1 MIFHLINRYY
11 MTICFQKLF
20 RPLSVAMVLF
30 SIGLFCS
37 CGAAIQTTRIG
48 QNFAPLASNEK
59 VRVFDQ
65 GTLSY
70 TNAQKVG
77 TISIGDTGFT
87 VGQTYDVAVERAKEE
102 CRKLGGNAI
111 ELVRVLPP
119 DGFSTSYRIR
129 AVAYRISSKKI
140 DPSIERTGYTKKFL
154 IKNWDE
160 NGLESPIEGVY
171 ERVID
176 NTSGQRYELAIKKID
191 NSTFHIIYLS
201 GVNSEISNVWK
212 EGDLKAICTKTATP
226 NLYKVEWY
234 MLDKTQDAGVYATFD
249 EGQMKV
255 VMNGSNDMYLKLY
268 PYASGESYDGGIA
281 GVPSNGVKWT
291 GTGFAINAAGYIA
304 TNYHVTNGAN
314 HIYVYGVGGDFNK
327 SYSATVIASDQRN
340 DLAIIKVEDAAVS
353 IIGTPP
359 YDILFKT
366 SEVGS
371 DVVAFGYP
379 LTTTMGE
386 ELKVTNGI
394 VSAKTGFQGDATTYQ
409 VSVPIQPGN
418 SGGPLFDSNGSVVG
432 IISSK
437 HRSTENVSYAIKA
450 SYLYSLVMSSNS
462 EIEIQSTNT
471 LLGQPLTA
479 QVAKIRNYVFL
490 LKCD

>member
-1 MIFHLINRYY
+1 MAKIFYKIRLLLNIAMLTLI
-11 MTICFQKLF
+11 IE
-20 RPLSVAMVLF
+20 VF
-30 SIGLFCS
+30 SG
-37 CGAAIQTTRIG
+37 CGAAVQTSRTG
-48 QNFAPLASNEK
+48 KTYAPLASNEE
-59 VRVFDQ
+59 VFIYSR
-65 GTLSY
+65 GNVPV
-70 TNAQKVG
+70 NAVKVG
-77 TISIGDTGFT
+77 TIRIGDTGFT
-87 VGQTYDVAVERAKEE
+87 VGQTYDVAIDRAKDQ
-102 CRKLGGNAI
+102 CRKLGGN
-111 ELVRVLPP
+111 VLEITQVLSP
-119 DGFSTSYRIR
+119 DAWSTSYRIST
-129 AVAYRISSKKI
+129 VAYKISTVKI
-140 DPSIERTGYTKKFL
+140 DPSIEKTGYTKKFL

-160 NGLESPIEGVY
+160 NGLDSPIEGIY

-176 NTSGQRYELAIKKID
+176 NSSGQRYELAIKKID

-212 EGDLKAICTKTATP
+212 EGDLKAICTKTATQ

-234 MLDKTQDAGVYATFD
+234 MFDKTQNTGAYATFD

-255 VMNGSNDMYLKLY
+255 VIDGSNDMYLKLY
-268 PYASGESYDGGIA
+268 PYANGESYDGGIY
-281 GVPSNGVKWT
+281 GNPSTGVKWT
-291 GTGFAINAAGYIA
+291 GTGFAINASGYIA

-327 SYSATVIASDQRN
+327 SYSATVIASDQKN
-340 DLAIIKVEDAAVS
+340 DLAIIKIEDSAIS

-359 YDILFKT
+359 YDVLFKT

-394 VSAKTGFQGDATTYQ
+394 ISAKTGFQGDATTYQ
-409 VSVPIQPGN
+409 VSVPVQPGN
-418 SGGPLFDSNGSVVG
+418 SGGPLFNSDGDVIG

-437 HRSTENVSYAIKA
+437 HRETDNVSYAIKS
-450 SYLYSLVMSSNS
+450 SYLFSLVMSSNS
-462 EIEIQSTNT
+462 EIEISDKNT
-471 LLGQPLTA
+471 LRGQPLTT
-479 QVAKIRNYVFL
+479 QVFKIRNYVFL